1 MLKYYSKITMDIY
14 TSLKIECAKA
24 GISLR
29 QMCIKAGVQP
39 QVLTEWKKQEPKSI
53 VMLRKLRRAIAE
65 LDVNKKA
72 AANTELDDV
81 C

>member
-1 MLKYYSKITMDIY
+1 MDIY

-29 QMCIKAGVQP
+29 QMCLHADVSP
-39 QVLTEWKKQEPKSI
+39 NLLTEWKKKEPKSI
-53 VMLRKLRRAIAE
+53 AILRKLRQSIKE
-65 LDVNKKA
+65 LDTNQTKA
-72 AANTELDDV
+72 TNTEIDDV